1 MLKFCSEKE
10 CTFWFYGQSCVSVT
24 SKFLELIQNHV
35 HCFVSCSFS
44 FFLRFVVCSL
54 SSELDLIK
62 SKHMKLLNLKI
73 RLLELIKKCIR
84 ICQMAC
90 SIPLNIRM
98 IPYNYY
104 VVYILDILSFVLPQT
119 VLSAHMLVLEI
130 VVVICKYFD

>member
-1 MLKFCSEKE
+1 MHVLILWANLCQCHFQIL
-10 CTFWFYGQSCVSVT
+10 GID
-24 SKFLELIQNHV
+24 SKPCALFR
-35 HCFVSCSFS
+35 SCSFS